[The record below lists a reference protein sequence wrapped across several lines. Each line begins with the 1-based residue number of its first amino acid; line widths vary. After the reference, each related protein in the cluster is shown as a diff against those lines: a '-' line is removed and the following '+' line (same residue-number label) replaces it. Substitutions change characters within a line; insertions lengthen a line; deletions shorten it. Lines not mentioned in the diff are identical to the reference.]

1 MHLVLFARHRPV
13 FCCGQKSPLV
23 VRLTPLYV
31 GAQMEM
37 RTWPT
42 QSLATVLI
50 IFPQVPAQH
59 NGEQGIFT
67 LLLKL
72 VRTREHAERM

>member
-42 QSLATVLI
+42 QSLATV
-50 IFPQVPAQH
+50 
-59 NGEQGIFT
+59 
-67 LLLKL
+67 
-72 VRTREHAERM
+72 